1 MLRETLEDNMKII
14 LKNAITAALAGVM
27 AVMVALPSY
36 AVDFSGKTV
45 EVAIRSTPGGG
56 YDFHGRLMARHIGKY
71 LPGNPE
77 VIAVNRPGAGG
88 VVGANWLYAQA
99 PKDGTAIFVAA
110 RELALAE
117 RLGGEG
123 IRYKSAEMPVLG
135 SPVSDSRV
143 LMSAKDSTVK
153 TLADLKMLGR
163 EFIFSTSGIGAGST
177 QVQQLLKDAGYPVKI
192 VTGYEGSGDQA
203 LAMLRGEVD
212 GMSGTYPSQKDVID
226 KEGFNIFAKL
236 GNHPDLKGVPD
247 LRDAMEGQYRT
258 LAKILAT
265 PLLAGRPFIT
275 APGTPP
281 EVVAVLREAF
291 RKTIQDPDY
300 VKELTQAGQKVGYTS
315 PEEIEDLYKEI
326 LAAPVEIVALFA
338 KKKKKK

>member
-1 MLRETLEDNMKII
+1 MLREALEDYMKIT
-14 LKNAITAALAGVM
+14 LKNAITAAVAGVM
-27 AVMVALPSY
+27 GVMVALPSY

-45 EVAIRSTPGGG
+45 EIAIRSTPGGG

-88 VVGANWLYAQA
+88 VVGANWLYTQA
-99 PKDGTAIFVAA
+99 PKDGTAIYVAA

-143 LMSAKDSTVK
+143 LMSAKDSPVK
-153 TLADLKMLGR
+153 TLSDIKTLGR
-163 EFIFSTSGIGAGST
+163 DFIFSTSGIGAGST

-203 LAMLRGEVD
+203 LAILRGEVD

-226 KEGFNIFAKL
+226 KEGFNVFAKL

-247 LRDAMEGQYRT
+247 LRDVMEGQYRT

-281 EVVAVLREAF
+281 EVVEVLREAF
-291 RKTIQDPDY
+291 RKTVQDPDY
-300 VKELTQAGQKVGYTS
+300 VKELTQAGEEVGYTS
-315 PEEIEDLYKEI
+315 PEELEDLYKEI
-326 LAAPVEIVALFA
+326 LGAPDEIVALFA
-338 KKKKKK
+338 KKKKK